1 MDRASADRRCLRGLD
16 SVAIKGETENQPHQH
31 GSYGQHSSDL
41 HNRLKKIEG
50 QVRGIQRMIDEDAYC
65 PDVLTQLSAVIAACE
80 KVGLIVLEDH
90 IRGCVSDAMSSED
103 GREKIGELIEVLQ
116 RFLQVGHSPVS
127 PRH

>member
-1 MDRASADRRCLRGLD
+1 MDRASADRGGVRGLY
-16 SVAIKGETENQPHQH
+16 SMAIKRAAEKRPHNH
-31 GSYGQHSSDL
+31 GSYGKHSSDL
-41 HNRLKKIEG
+41 QNRLKKIEG

-65 PDVLTQLSAVIAACE
+65 PDLLTQLSAVIAACE

-90 IRGCVSDAMSSED
+90 IRGCVADAISSED
-103 GREKIGELIEVLQ
+103 GSEKIGELIEVLQ

>member
-1 MDRASADRRCLRGLD
+1 MDRASADRRCFRGLD

-31 GSYGQHSSDL
+31 GSYGPHSSDL
-41 HNRLKKIEG
+41 HTRLKKIEG

-90 IRGCVSDAMSSED
+90 IRGCVADAMSSED
-103 GREKIGELIEVLQ
+103 GGEKIGELIEVLQ